1 MRLEP
6 QLTQDGTNLTQAQY
20 GYLAGGIFTCCQ
32 PLPNLRNREILLVEL
47 ANQIVPAKNTPYGK
61 RRFAAGFP
69 HNGRVDPFFGG
80 LHQNLIDHAA
90 QNLFSVL
97 IGYTGI
103 MPERRYLARY
113 PAEFLQFLMG
123 LQLCGLRLFDSDLYL
138 LLELFLFFFNR
149 FEFFG
154 SIIVDSVMFA
164 TASLDKLLSFAHFK
178 LDAFAFGFNPLKA
191 CPLVALSLL
200 QRGL

>member
-1 MRLEP
+1 M
-6 QLTQDGTNLTQAQY
+6 
-20 GYLAGGIFTCCQ
+20 GYA
-32 PLPNLRNREILLVEL
+32 RM
-47 ANQIVPAKNTPYGK
+47 
-61 RRFAAGFP
+61 
-69 HNGRVDPFFGG
+69 
-80 LHQNLIDHAA
+80 
-90 QNLFSVL
+90 
-97 IGYTGI
+97 
-103 MPERRYLARY
+103 MPERRHIARY

-178 LDAFAFGFNPLKA
+178 FEPLAFGFNPIKA
-191 CPLVALSLL
+191 RPLVALSLL